1 MHSSPDFDSI
11 SLTFVALLPIDL
23 HQLMAC
29 EVKLS
34 EGNPESSS
42 MLTLKVRKMLKNFLL
57 SPIRIAFE
65 IHGRYCLTKSSIGT
79 GATFSP
85 PDVMRISLILPD
97 S

>member
-1 MHSSPDFDSI
+1 
-11 SLTFVALLPIDL
+11 
-23 HQLMAC
+23 MAF

-34 EGNPESSS
+34 EGNPDSSS
-42 MLTLKVRKMLKNFLL
+42 MLTLKVRKMHKNFLR

-65 IHGRYCLTKSSIGT
+65 MHGRYNLTESSIGT

-85 PDVMRISLILPD
+85 PDVIRISLILPD